1 MQFQSELKEIHLR
14 NVTSV
19 FEDVNNWLVLR
30 HVPSS
35 VTICRLQQQNVRLL
49 IKVLIGDGR

>member
-1 MQFQSELKEIHLR
+1 MQFQSELKEINLR